1 MWLEVWHILV
11 NRAFGE
17 GIGRLESKWMRAATR
32 ERLEGLTVLHRLTSS
47 EQREAAWRQGIA
59 TLARAVVDERRP
71 VPLEGLD
78 PDALLRSLEVAV
90 ESGLV
95 EKLDW
100 LSGPA
105 AAAALYEVA
114 AALPSSPVKR
124 QLGRM
129 VLQRLRKGDA
139 ATFVSVATQ
148 LALGSQ
154 RALSGR
160 SIRAR
165 VALALSLPIGT
176 VNNVDALALAL
187 ISRQDTSRDWLRT
200 PATGSLP
207 SRRLAARLLER
218 AAREAA
224 RRAAE
229 GDDTG
234 VRVFC
239 TDAVREAWDRL
250 LTDRETLVWR
260 HVASAR
266 GLLASSMPVFRE
278 EMQRHLDP
286 EFTITEWRR
295 AAASLAASIAV
306 EPEEG
311 LRACREL
318 LDSVVFQQDHGIA
331 AAMIAGLPRAAE
343 SHPVAVESLLEQL
356 MRVGGLDTAEALVE
370 LRRERIRPGFA
381 EEAAE
386 KAEAHLRKA
395 IAQGGDEDV
404 GRGALMKAL
413 AEELNGA
420 KARREPALRDMISD
434 ALETFANEGAYEA
447 AREAL
452 PILEAA
458 ARKAELLERPVH
470 GEPDT
475 NVAAFLALRELD
487 SALFETSSLN
497 DLLLVGEDDD
507 AHGVHGAHD
516 ERLGDLFQRV
526 TNWLVIREGDP
537 LPEGSQVPQFT
548 TRLRQLRTML
558 HLVDADGPH
567 VDPRKDLV
575 RQRRLLTQR
584 VLLNRVQHDP
594 KSSLRRTLCAA
605 TARTCDALVRE
616 EIADVSDVVIAAA
629 GHVPHLDDLKTMAEA
644 SMVPEIECAL
654 RAYAKL
660 QQATRTAQR
669 DGHGLVAASDAL
681 KAIGNELPVAW
692 SARIEAFRQALSL
705 LARGLRS
712 AGASNSLSEIAERSS
727 GTPLATLERGVAT
740 MAQLVSGSRR
750 RLGDP
755 IDDGSPVSADAIWAM
770 GLEVERALRASVSEI
785 DQAFSAAA
793 IAVARELP
801 GAFGDLTQALLKHLS
816 SLPLDGPRRAPSIAP
831 LELDADAP
839 LPAWAPPSRIVGGF
853 CLVRTVGTGAVG
865 SVFVARR
872 VEERQD
878 DSAPLFALKV
888 PDYSAAAARTL
899 SEDEFL
905 RLFREEAGAL
915 LALPEHPNIARFV
928 TFDAG
933 AQPKPILVMELVEG
947 PSLERMLE
955 MGDLSLGRA
964 RDLLLGVGAGI
975 DAMHQVGVAHL
986 DVKPSNIIVC
996 HADSITGVGQPP
1008 KPVLVDF
1015 GLAGRH
1021 LRPGCGTANY
1031 GAPEIWGA
1039 GDASRAMP
1047 ADVYAFGCLIFE
1059 AYTGKTLF
1067 DGNGEAAMITQHITH
1082 DGDPEPVR
1090 TLLDRPETQE
1100 LGALIAHCLRRDPN
1114 ERITIRQAR
1123 QFLANLSLGV
1133 EDQHWP
1139 VRIAS

>member
-1 MWLEVWHILV
+1 
-11 NRAFGE
+11 
-17 GIGRLESKWMRAATR
+17 MRAATR
-32 ERLEGLTVLHRLTSS
+32 DRLEGLTVLHRLATS
-47 EQREAAWRQGIA
+47 EQREAAWRQGMA

-78 PDALLRSLEVAV
+78 PEALLQSLEVAAEV
-90 ESGLV
+90 GLV
-95 EKLDW
+95 DALDW

-114 AALPSSPVKR
+114 AALPTSPIKR

-187 ISRQDTSRDWLRT
+187 ISRQDSSRDWLRA

-239 TDAVREAWDRL
+239 TEGVREAWDRL
-250 LTDRETLVWR
+250 LADRETLVWR

-266 GLLASSMPVFRE
+266 GLLASSMPIFKQ
-278 EMQRHLDP
+278 EMHRHLDP

-381 EEAAE
+381 EEAAK

-395 IAQGGDEDV
+395 IAQGGSEDV
-404 GRGALMKAL
+404 GRAALMKAL
-413 AEELNGA
+413 AAELSGA
-420 KARREPALRDMISD
+420 QTRGEPALRDMLSD
-434 ALETFANEGAYEA
+434 ALETFASEGAYEA
-447 AREAL
+447 AREAQ

-458 ARKAELLERPVH
+458 AHKARLLQRPLQDDP
-470 GEPDT
+470 ET
-475 NVAAFLALRELD
+475 NVPAFLALRELD
-487 SALFETSSLN
+487 SALFETSTLN

-507 AHGVHGAHD
+507 THGAHD
-516 ERLGDLFQRV
+516 ERLGDLFQQV

-537 LPEGSQVPQFT
+537 LQEGSHVPQFT

-575 RQRRLLTQR
+575 RRRRLLTQR
-584 VLLNRVQHDP
+584 VLLHRVHHDP

-616 EIADVSDVVIAAA
+616 DIADVSDVVIAAA
-629 GHVPHLDDLKTMAEA
+629 GQVPHLDDLKTMAEA
-644 SMVPEIECAL
+644 SMVPEIESAL

-669 DGHGLVAASDAL
+669 DGHGLVAAADAL
-681 KAIGNELPVAW
+681 KAIGNELPVAR

-705 LARGLRS
+705 LGRGLRS
-712 AGASNSLSEIAERSS
+712 VGASSSLTEVSERSS
-727 GTPLATLERGVAT
+727 GTPLAALERGVAS
-740 MAQLVSGSRR
+740 MAQLTNGARR
-750 RLGDP
+750 RLGSSM
-755 IDDGSPVSADAIWAM
+755 GEESPTSAAAIWSM
-770 GLEVERALRASVSEI
+770 GLEVERALRTSVSEI
-785 DQAFSAAA
+785 DRAFASAVSA
-793 IAVARELP
+793 IDRDLA
-801 GAFGDLTQALLKHLS
+801 GAFADLTRVVLKHLCTI
-816 SLPLDGPRRAPSIAP
+816 PLDGPRRAPSIAP

-853 CLVRTVGTGAVG
+853 YLVRTVGTGAVG
-865 SVFVARR
+865 SVFIARR
-872 VEERQD
+872 AEERQD
-878 DSAPLFALKV
+878 ETAPLFALKV

-933 AQPKPILVMELVEG
+933 ARPKPILVMELVEG

-955 MGDLSLGRA
+955 MGDLSLARA
-964 RDLLLGVGAGI
+964 RDLLLGVGAGL
-975 DAMHQVGVAHL
+975 DAMHRVGVGHL

-996 HADSITGVGQPP
+996 NADAITGVGQPP
-1008 KPVLVDF
+1008 QPVLVDF

-1039 GDASRAMP
+1039 GDTSQAIP

-1059 AYTGKTLF
+1059 AHTGETLF
-1067 DGNGEAAMITQHITH
+1067 DGDGEADMITQHVTH
-1082 DGDPEPVR
+1082 DGEPEAVR
-1090 TLLDRPETQE
+1090 ALLDRPETRE
-1100 LGALIAHCLRRDPN
+1100 LGVLIARCLRRDPN
-1114 ERITIRQAR
+1114 DRITIHQAR
-1123 QFLANLSLGV
+1123 QLLASLNLGKR
-1133 EDQHWP
+1133 WP

>member
-1 MWLEVWHILV
+1 
-11 NRAFGE
+11 
-17 GIGRLESKWMRAATR
+17 MRAATR
-32 ERLEGLTVLHRLTSS
+32 DRLKGLTVLHRLSAP
-47 EQREAAWRQGIA
+47 EQREAAWRQGMA

-71 VPLEGLD
+71 VPLEGHD
-78 PDALLRSLEVAV
+78 PTALLRSMEVAV
-90 ESGLV
+90 QGGYV
-95 EKLDW
+95 EQLDW
-100 LSGPA
+100 LSAPA
-105 AAAALYEVA
+105 AAAALYEIA
-114 AALPSSPVKR
+114 AALPASAIKR
-124 QLGRM
+124 KLGRL
-129 VLQRLRKGDA
+129 VLQRLRRGDA
-139 ATFVSVATQ
+139 ATFVAVATQ

-160 SIRAR
+160 SMRAR

-176 VNNVDALALAL
+176 VASADALALAL
-187 ISRQDTSRDWLRT
+187 ISRRDLSRDWLRT

-224 RRAAE
+224 RRATE
-229 GDDTG
+229 GDDSG
-234 VRVFC
+234 IRVFC
-239 TDAVREAWDRL
+239 TRPVREAWDRL

-278 EMQRHLDP
+278 EMHRHLDP

-306 EPEEG
+306 DPDEG
-311 LRACREL
+311 LRACRDL
-318 LDSVVFQQDHGIA
+318 LESVVFQQDHGIA
-331 AAMIAGLPRAAE
+331 AAMITGLPRAAE
-343 SHPVAVESLLEQL
+343 SHPEAVEALLDQL

-370 LRRERIRPGFA
+370 LRRERLGQGFA
-381 EEAAE
+381 DAAAE
-386 KAEAHLRKA
+386 KAEAHLRKSV
-395 IAQGGDEDV
+395 AQGGSEDL
-404 GRGALMKAL
+404 GRAALLRAL
-413 AEELNGA
+413 ADELSGA
-420 KARREPALRDMISD
+420 RAKREPTLRDMISD
-434 ALETFANEGAYEA
+434 ALETFAREGAYEA
-447 AREAL
+447 AREAES
-452 PILEAA
+452 ILEAA
-458 ARKAELLERPVH
+458 ASKAALLERLVP
-470 GEPDT
+470 GNSET

-487 SALFETSSLN
+487 SALFETSALN
-497 DLLLVGEDDD
+497 DLLLLGEDDD
-507 AHGVHGAHD
+507 QGMEHD
-516 ERLGDLFQRV
+516 HRLGDLFQRV

-537 LPEGSQVPQFT
+537 LEEGNHVPQFT

-558 HLVDADGPH
+558 HLIDADGLH
-567 VDPRKDLV
+567 VDPRRDLV
-575 RQRRLLTQR
+575 RQRRLLTQQ
-584 VLLNRVQHDP
+584 VLLHRVQHDP

-616 EIADVSDVVIAAA
+616 DIADVSDVVIATAW
-629 GHVPHLDDLKTMAEA
+629 HVPHLDDLKTMAEA
-644 SMVPEIECAL
+644 SMVPEIKTAL
-654 RAYAKL
+654 RAYTKL
-660 QQATRTAQR
+660 KQATQTAQR
-669 DGHGLVAASDAL
+669 DGYGLVAAADAL
-681 KAIGNELPVAW
+681 RTIGNELPVAS
-692 SARIEAFRQALSL
+692 SARVEALRQSLSL

-712 AGASNSLSEIAERSS
+712 VAASSSLTEVADRSA
-727 GTPLATLERGVAT
+727 GTPLAPLERGVAT
-740 MAQLVSGSRR
+740 FAQLVNGSRR
-750 RLGDP
+750 RLGDSV
-755 IDDGSPVSADAIWAM
+755 GQSPTSGEAIWAM

-785 DQAFSAAA
+785 DQAYAN
-793 IAVARELP
+793 AVAAVDADLP
-801 GAFGDLTQALLKHLS
+801 GAFALLTKAVLKHLRR
-816 SLPLDGPRRAPSIAP
+816 LPLDAPRRAPSIAP
-831 LELDADAP
+831 PELDADAP
-839 LPAWAPPSRIVGGF
+839 LPAWAPLSRVLGGF
-853 CLVRTVGTGAVG
+853 YLIRAVGIGAVG

-878 DSAPLFALKV
+878 ASAPLFALKV

-899 SEDEFL
+899 SEEEFL

-933 AQPKPILVMELVEG
+933 AGAKPILVMELVEG

-955 MGDLSLGRA
+955 MGDLSIRRA
-964 RDLLLGVGAGI
+964 RDLLLGVGAGL

-996 HADSITGVGQPP
+996 NADAITGVGSPP

-1031 GAPEIWGA
+1031 GSPEIWGA
-1039 GDASRAMP
+1039 GDTSQAIP

-1067 DGNGEAAMITQHITH
+1067 DGDAEAAMITQHVTH

-1090 TLLDRPETQE
+1090 ALLARPETEE
-1100 LGALIAHCLRRDPN
+1100 LGALVARCLRREPN
-1114 ERITIRQAR
+1114 DRITIRQAR
-1123 QFLANLSLGV
+1123 QFLANFKLGI
-1133 EDQHWP
+1133 ENKHWP

>member
-1 MWLEVWHILV
+1 
-11 NRAFGE
+11 
-17 GIGRLESKWMRAATR
+17 MRAATR
-32 ERLEGLTVLHRLTSS
+32 DRLEGLTVLHRLATS
-47 EQREAAWRQGIA
+47 EQREAAWRQGMA

-78 PDALLRSLEVAV
+78 PDALLQSMEFAI
-90 ESGLV
+90 EGGLV
-95 EKLDW
+95 GRLDW
-100 LSGPA
+100 LSRPA

-114 AALPSSPVKR
+114 AALPASPIKR

-129 VLQRLRKGDA
+129 VLQRLREGDA
-139 ATFVSVATQ
+139 ATFVAVATQ

-239 TDAVREAWDRL
+239 TEAVREAWNRL
-250 LTDRETLVWR
+250 LADRETLVWR

-266 GLLASSMPVFRE
+266 GLLASSMPIFRE
-278 EMQRHLDP
+278 EMRRHLDP
-286 EFTITEWRR
+286 EFTVTEWRR

-311 LRACREL
+311 LQACREL
-318 LDSVVFQQDHGIA
+318 LESVVFQQDHGIA

-381 EEAAE
+381 EKAAQ

-395 IAQGGDEDV
+395 IAQGSSEDV
-404 GRGALMKAL
+404 GRAALMRAL
-413 AEELNGA
+413 AEELNGT
-420 KARREPALRDMISD
+420 RTGGEPALRDMLSD
-434 ALETFANEGAYEA
+434 ALETFASEGAYEA
-447 AREAL
+447 AREAQ

-458 ARKAELLERPVH
+458 ARKAKLLERPLQ
-470 GEPDT
+470 GDPET
-475 NVAAFLALRELD
+475 NVPAFLGLRELD
-487 SALFETSSLN
+487 SALFETSTLN

-507 AHGVHGAHD
+507 AQSAHQ
-516 ERLGDLFQRV
+516 ERLGDLFQQV

-537 LPEGSQVPQFT
+537 LQEGSHVPQFT

-558 HLVDADGPH
+558 HLVDADGPY

-584 VLLNRVQHDP
+584 VLLHRVQHDP

-616 EIADVSDVVIAAA
+616 DMADVSDVVIAAA
-629 GHVPHLDDLKTMAEA
+629 GQVPHLDDLK
-644 SMVPEIECAL
+644 
-654 RAYAKL
+654 
-660 QQATRTAQR
+660 
-669 DGHGLVAASDAL
+669 HGLVAAADAL
-681 KAIGNELPVAW
+681 KAIGNELPVAR

-705 LARGLRS
+705 LARGLR
-712 AGASNSLSEIAERSS
+712 AVGASNSLAEVSERSS
-727 GTPLATLERGVAT
+727 GTPLSSLERGVAI

-750 RLGDP
+750 RFGAAAADEP
-755 IDDGSPVSADAIWAM
+755 PASAVAIWAM
-770 GLEVERALRASVSEI
+770 GLEVERALRTSVSEI
-785 DQAFSAAA
+785 DHAFATAVGA
-793 IAVARELP
+793 IERDLP
-801 GAFGDLTQALLKHLS
+801 GAFASLTRAVLKHLCS
-816 SLPLDGPRRAPSIAP
+816 IPLEAPRRAPSIAP
-831 LELDADAP
+831 LEPDADAP

-853 CLVRTVGTGAVG
+853 YLLRTVGTGAVG
-865 SVFVARR
+865 SVFIARR

-878 DSAPLFALKV
+878 ETAPLFALKV

-899 SEDEFL
+899 SEEEFL

-933 AQPKPILVMELVEG
+933 ARPKPILVMELIEG

-955 MGDLSLGRA
+955 MGDISLERA
-964 RDLLLGVGAGI
+964 RDLLLGVGAGL
-975 DAMHQVGVAHL
+975 DAMHQVGVGHL

-996 HADSITGVGQPP
+996 NADAITGVGRPP
-1008 KPVLVDF
+1008 KPVIVDF

-1039 GDASRAMP
+1039 GDTSRAIP

-1059 AYTGKTLF
+1059 AYTGETLF
-1067 DGNGEAAMITQHITH
+1067 DGAGEAAMITQHVSH
-1082 DGDPEPVR
+1082 DGNPEAVK
-1090 TLLDRPETQE
+1090 TLLERPETRE
-1100 LGALIAHCLRRDPN
+1100 LGALITRCLRRDPKD
-1114 ERITIRQAR
+1114 RITIRQAR
-1123 QFLANLSLGV
+1123 QFLMNLSLSV
-1133 EDQHWP
+1133 DNQRWP

>member
-1 MWLEVWHILV
+1 
-11 NRAFGE
+11 
-17 GIGRLESKWMRAATR
+17 MRAATR

-78 PDALLRSLEVAV
+78 PDQLLRSLEVAV
-90 ESGLV
+90 EGHLV
-95 EKLDW
+95 EQLDW

-105 AAAALYEVA
+105 AAAALYELA

-187 ISRQDTSRDWLRT
+187 ISRQDSSRDWLRT

-239 TDAVREAWDRL
+239 TEAVREAWNRL
-250 LTDRETLVWR
+250 LADRETLVWR

-266 GLLASSMPVFRE
+266 GLLASSMPIFRE
-278 EMQRHLDP
+278 ETQRHLDP

-343 SHPVAVESLLEQL
+343 SHPAAVESLLEQL

-381 EEAAE
+381 EEAAK

-395 IAQGGDEDV
+395 IAQGGSEDV
-404 GRGALMKAL
+404 GRAALMKAL
-413 AEELNGA
+413 AEELNGD
-420 KARREPALRDMISD
+420 RTRGEPALRDMISG
-434 ALETFANEGAYEA
+434 ALETFANKGAYEA
-447 AREAL
+447 AHEAE

-458 ARKAELLERPVH
+458 ARKVELLERPAH
-470 GEPDT
+470 GDPDT
-475 NVAAFLALRELD
+475 NVPAFLALRELD

-497 DLLLVGEDDD
+497 DLLLVGEDDE
-507 AHGVHGAHD
+507 GQGAHD
-516 ERLGDLFQRV
+516 GRLGDLFQRI

-537 LPEGSQVPQFT
+537 LEEGSQVPQFT

-567 VDPRKDLV
+567 VDPRKDIV

-584 VLLNRVQHDP
+584 VLLNRVRLDP

-629 GHVPHLDDLKTMAEA
+629 GHVSHLDDLKTMAEA

-654 RAYAKL
+654 RAYGKL

-669 DGHGLVAASDAL
+669 DGHGLVTAADAL
-681 KAIGNELPVAW
+681 KAIGNELPVAR
-692 SARIEAFRQALSL
+692 SARIEALRQALSL

-712 AGASNSLSEIAERSS
+712 VGASHSLGEVAERSS
-727 GTPLATLERGVAT
+727 GTPLATLERGVASL
-740 MAQLVSGSRR
+740 AQLVSGSRR
-750 RLGDP
+750 RLG
-755 IDDGSPVSADAIWAM
+755 SPVGDESPTSAAAIWAV
-770 GLEVERALRASVSEI
+770 GLEVERALRTSVSEI
-785 DQAFSAAA
+785 DQAFASAVH
-793 IAVARELP
+793 AVDRDLP
-801 GAFGDLTQALLKHLS
+801 GAFGELTGALLEHLC

-831 LELDADAP
+831 MEIDADAP

-853 CLVRTVGTGAVG
+853 YLVRTVGTGAVG

-878 DSAPLFALKV
+878 ESAPLFALKV

-933 AQPKPILVMELVEG
+933 AGPKPILVMELVEG

-964 RDLLLGVGAGI
+964 RDLLLGVGAGL

-996 HADSITGVGQPP
+996 NANAITGVGEPP

-1031 GAPEIWGA
+1031 GSPEIWGA
-1039 GDASRAMP
+1039 GETAHPIP

-1082 DGDPEPVR
+1082 DGEPEAVR
-1090 TLLDRPETQE
+1090 VLLDRPETQD
-1100 LGALIAHCLRRDPN
+1100 LGALIAHCLRRNPRD
-1114 ERITIRQAR
+1114 RITIRQAR
-1123 QFLANLSLGV
+1123 ELLAKLSLGI
-1133 EDQHWP
+1133 ENQHWP

>member
-1 MWLEVWHILV
+1 
-11 NRAFGE
+11 
-17 GIGRLESKWMRAATR
+17 MRAATR
-32 ERLEGLTVLHRLTSS
+32 ERLEGLTVLHRLTGS

-78 PDALLRSLEVAV
+78 PDALLKSLEVAV

-176 VNNVDALALAL
+176 INNVDALALAL
-187 ISRQDTSRDWLRT
+187 ISRQDSSRDWLRT

-224 RRAAE
+224 RRASE

-239 TDAVREAWDRL
+239 TEAVREAWDRL
-250 LTDRETLVWR
+250 LADRETLVWR

-266 GLLASSMPVFRE
+266 GLLASSMPIFQQ

-295 AAASLAASIAV
+295 AATSLAASIAV

-343 SHPVAVESLLEQL
+343 SHPTVVESLLEQL

-381 EEAAE
+381 EEAAK

-395 IAQGGDEDV
+395 IAQGGGEDV
-404 GRGALMKAL
+404 GRAALMKAL

-420 KARREPALRDMISD
+420 RTRSGPALRDMISN
-434 ALETFANEGAYEA
+434 ALETFATEGAYEA
-447 AREAL
+447 AREAE

-458 ARKAELLERPVH
+458 ARKAKLLERPVE
-470 GEPDT
+470 GDPDT
-475 NVAAFLALRELD
+475 NVSAFLALRELD
-487 SALFETSSLN
+487 SALFETSSVN

-507 AHGVHGAHD
+507 AQGAHD
-516 ERLGDLFQRV
+516 ERLGDLFQQV

-537 LPEGSQVPQFT
+537 LQKGSQLPQFT

-584 VLLNRVQHDP
+584 VLLNRVRHDP

-616 EIADVSDVVIAAA
+616 EIADVSDIVIAAA

-669 DGHGLVAASDAL
+669 DGHGLVAATDAL
-681 KAIGNELPVAW
+681 KVIGNELPVAR

-712 AGASNSLSEIAERSS
+712 VGASSSLTEIAERSS

-750 RLGDP
+750 RLGASVGDE
-755 IDDGSPVSADAIWAM
+755 SPASAAEIWAM
-770 GLEVERALRASVSEI
+770 GLEVERALRASVSQL
-785 DQAFSAAA
+785 DQRVSDAVSA
-793 IAVARELP
+793 VEHDLP
-801 GAFGDLTQALLKHLS
+801 GAFAELTRALLKHLC

-831 LELDADAP
+831 MELDADAP

-853 CLVRTVGTGAVG
+853 YLVRTVGTGAVG

-878 DSAPLFALKV
+878 ETAPLFALKV

-933 AQPKPILVMELVEG
+933 ARPKPILVMELVEG

-964 RDLLLGVGAGI
+964 RELLLGVGAGL
-975 DAMHQVGVAHL
+975 DAMHQVGVGHL

-996 HADSITGVGQPP
+996 NANAVTGVGQPP

-1039 GDASRAMP
+1039 GDTSQSIP

-1067 DGNGEAAMITQHITH
+1067 DGNGEAAMITQHVTH
-1082 DGDPEPVR
+1082 DGDPEAVR
-1090 TLLDRPETQE
+1090 ALLDRPETQD
-1100 LGALIAHCLRRDPN
+1100 LGALIAQCLRRDPRD
-1114 ERITIRQAR
+1114 RITIRQAR
-1123 QFLANLSLGV
+1123 QILANLSLGV
-1133 EDQHWP
+1133 ENERWP

>member
-1 MWLEVWHILV
+1 
-11 NRAFGE
+11 
-17 GIGRLESKWMRAATR
+17 MRAATR
-32 ERLEGLTVLHRLTSS
+32 ERLEGLTALHRLTSS

-78 PDALLRSLEVAV
+78 PSALLQSLEVAI
-90 ESGLV
+90 EGGLV
-95 EKLDW
+95 ENLDW

-105 AAAALYEVA
+105 SAAALYELA
-114 AALPSSPVKR
+114 AALPSGPVKR

-129 VLQRLRKGDA
+129 VLQRLRSGDA

-187 ISRQDTSRDWLRT
+187 ISRQDSSRDWLRA

-239 TDAVREAWDRL
+239 TEALREAWDRL
-250 LTDRETLVWR
+250 LADRETLVWR
-260 HVASAR
+260 HIASAR
-266 GLLASSMPVFRE
+266 GLLASSMPIFHE

-295 AAASLAASIAV
+295 AAASLAASIAI

-343 SHPVAVESLLEQL
+343 SHPVAVEALLEQL

-381 EEAAE
+381 EEAAK

-395 IAQGGDEDV
+395 IAQGGSEDV
-404 GRGALMKAL
+404 GRAALMKAL
-413 AEELNGA
+413 AGELNGG
-420 KARREPALRDMISD
+420 RTRSEPSLRDMISD
-434 ALETFANEGAYEA
+434 ALETFANEGAYQAAHEA
-447 AREAL
+447 Q

-458 ARKAELLERPVH
+458 ARKVKLLERPVQ
-470 GEPDT
+470 GDPDA
-475 NVAAFLALRELD
+475 NVPAFLALRELD

-497 DLLLVGEDDD
+497 DLLLVGEDDE
-507 AHGVHGAHD
+507 GQGAHD

-537 LPEGSQVPQFT
+537 LQEGSQVPQFT

-567 VDPRKDLV
+567 VDPRKELV
-575 RQRRLLTQR
+575 RQRRLLTQG
-584 VLLNRVQHDP
+584 VLLNRVRHDP

-629 GHVPHLDDLKTMAEA
+629 GHVSHLDDLKTMAEA
-644 SMVPEIECAL
+644 SMVPEIERAL
-654 RAYAKL
+654 RAYGKL

-669 DGHGLVAASDAL
+669 DGHGLVAAADAL
-681 KAIGNELPVAW
+681 KAIGNELPVAR
-692 SARIEAFRQALSL
+692 SARIEAFRQALSF

-712 AGASNSLSEIAERSS
+712 VGASNSLSEISERSS
-727 GTPLATLERGVAT
+727 GTPLATLERGVASL
-740 MAQLVSGSRR
+740 AQLVNGSRR
-750 RLGDP
+750 RLGVSLGDE
-755 IDDGSPVSADAIWAM
+755 SPTSAAAIWAM
-770 GLEVERALRASVSEI
+770 GLEVERALRTSVSEI
-785 DQAFSAAA
+785 DQVFARAVSA
-793 IAVARELP
+793 VDRDLP
-801 GAFGDLTQALLKHLS
+801 GAFAELTGALLKHLC

-831 LELDADAP
+831 MELDADAP

-853 CLVRTVGTGAVG
+853 YLVRTVGTGAVG

-878 DSAPLFALKV
+878 ESAPLFALKV

-899 SEDEFL
+899 SENEFL

-933 AQPKPILVMELVEG
+933 AGPKPILVMELVEG

-964 RDLLLGVGAGI
+964 RDLLLGVGAGL
-975 DAMHQVGVAHL
+975 DAMHEVGVGHL

-996 HADSITGVGQPP
+996 NADAITGVGQPP
-1008 KPVLVDF
+1008 TPVLVDF

-1031 GAPEIWGA
+1031 GSPEIWGA
-1039 GDASRAMP
+1039 GDTSQAIP

-1067 DGNGEAAMITQHITH
+1067 DGNGEAAMITQHLTH
-1082 DGDPEPVR
+1082 DGDPEAVR
-1090 TLLDRPETQE
+1090 ALLDRTETQE
-1100 LGALIAHCLRRDPN
+1100 LGALIAHCLRRDPRD
-1114 ERITIRQAR
+1114 RITIRQAR
-1123 QFLANLSLGV
+1123 QFLANLSLGA
-1133 EDQHWP
+1133 ENQHWP

>member
-1 MWLEVWHILV
+1 
-11 NRAFGE
+11 
-17 GIGRLESKWMRAATR
+17 MRAATR
-32 ERLEGLTVLHRLTSS
+32 ERLEGLTALHRLTSA
-47 EQREAAWRQGIA
+47 EQREAAWRRGMA

-78 PDALLRSLEVAV
+78 PDALLRSLEVAI
-90 ESGLV
+90 EGGLV

-187 ISRQDTSRDWLRT
+187 ISRKDSSRDWLRA

-239 TDAVREAWDRL
+239 TESVREAWDRL
-250 LTDRETLVWR
+250 LADRETLVWR

-266 GLLASSMPVFRE
+266 GLLAASMPIFRE

-295 AAASLAASIAV
+295 AAASLASSIAV

-318 LDSVVFQQDHGIA
+318 LDSVVFQQDHGVA

-343 SHPVAVESLLEQL
+343 SHPIAVESLLEQL

-381 EEAAE
+381 EEAAK

-395 IAQGGDEDV
+395 IAQGGSEDV
-404 GRGALMKAL
+404 GRTALMKAL
-413 AEELNGA
+413 AGELNGA
-420 KARREPALRDMISD
+420 RTRAQPALRDLISD

-447 AREAL
+447 AREAA

-458 ARKAELLERPVH
+458 ARKAKLLERPMQSDP
-470 GEPDT
+470 ET
-475 NVAAFLALRELD
+475 NVPAFLALRELD

-507 AHGVHGAHD
+507 GQSDHD
-516 ERLGDLFQRV
+516 ERLGVLFQQV

-537 LPEGSQVPQFT
+537 LQEGAQVPQFT
-548 TRLRQLRTML
+548 TRLRQLRAML

-567 VDPRKDLV
+567 VDPRKELV
-575 RQRRLLTQR
+575 RQRRLVTQR
-584 VLLNRVQHDP
+584 VLLNRVRHDP
-594 KSSLRRTLCAA
+594 QSSLRRTLCAA

-629 GHVPHLDDLKTMAEA
+629 GHVSHLDDLKTMAEA

-669 DGHGLVAASDAL
+669 DGHGLVAAADSL
-681 KAIGNELPVAW
+681 KAIGNELPVAR
-692 SARIEAFRQALSL
+692 SARIEAFRQALSF

-712 AGASNSLSEIAERSS
+712 VGASGSLTEVAERSS
-727 GTPLATLERGVAT
+727 GTPLATLERGVASL
-740 MAQLVSGSRR
+740 AQLVNGSRR
-750 RLGDP
+750 RLGASVGDE
-755 IDDGSPVSADAIWAM
+755 SPASAAAIWAM
-770 GLEVERALRASVSEI
+770 GLEVERALRTSASEI
-785 DQAFSAAA
+785 DLAYDRAISA
-793 IAVARELP
+793 VDRDLP
-801 GAFGDLTQALLKHLS
+801 GAFAELTRALLEHLC
-816 SLPLDGPRRAPSIAP
+816 SLPLDGPRRLPSLAP

-853 CLVRTVGTGAVG
+853 YLVRTIGTGAVG

-872 VEERQD
+872 AEERQD
-878 DSAPLFALKV
+878 ESAPLFALKV

-933 AQPKPILVMELVEG
+933 ARPKPILVMELVEG

-964 RDLLLGVGAGI
+964 RDLLLGVGAGL
-975 DAMHQVGVAHL
+975 DAMHQVGVGHL

-996 HADSITGVGQPP
+996 NADAITGVGQAPQ
-1008 KPVLVDF
+1008 PVLVDF

-1039 GDASRAMP
+1039 GDASRAIP

-1067 DGNGEAAMITQHITH
+1067 DGNGEAEMITQHITH
-1082 DGDPEPVR
+1082 DGGPEAVQA
-1090 TLLDRPETQE
+1090 LLDRPETQD
-1100 LGALIAHCLRRDPN
+1100 LGALIAHCLRRDPRD
-1114 ERITIRQAR
+1114 RITMRQAR
-1123 QFLANLSLGV
+1123 QFVADLSLGA
-1133 EDQHWP
+1133 ENQNWP

>member
-1 MWLEVWHILV
+1 
-11 NRAFGE
+11 
-17 GIGRLESKWMRAATR
+17 MRAATR
-32 ERLEGLTVLHRLTSS
+32 DRLEGLTVLHRLKTS
-47 EQREAAWRQGIA
+47 EQREAAWRQAMA

-78 PDALLRSLEVAV
+78 PDALRQSMETAAANGFV
-90 ESGLV
+90 ER
-95 EKLDW
+95 LDW
-100 LSGPA
+100 LSPAA

-114 AALPSSPVKR
+114 SALPTSPIKR

-129 VLQRLRKGDA
+129 VLERLRKGDA
-139 ATFVSVATQ
+139 ETFVAVATQ

-154 RALSGR
+154 RALSAR
-160 SIRAR
+160 SMRSR
-165 VALALSLPIGT
+165 VALALMLPIGT
-176 VNNVDALALAL
+176 VNNVDPLALAL
-187 ISRQDTSRDWLRT
+187 ISRQDLSREWLRE

-239 TDAVREAWDRL
+239 TPGVREAWDRL
-250 LTDRETLVWR
+250 LHDRETLVWR

-266 GLLASSMPVFRE
+266 GLLAASMPAFRE
-278 EMQRHLDP
+278 EMNRHLDP
-286 EFTITEWRR
+286 DFTVTEWRR

-306 EPEEG
+306 EPDEG
-311 LRACREL
+311 LRACRDL
-318 LDSVVFQQDHGIA
+318 LESLVFQQDHGIA
-331 AAMIAGLPRAAE
+331 GAMIAGLPRAAE
-343 SHPVAVESLLEQL
+343 SHPAAVESLLDQL

-370 LRRERIRPGFA
+370 LRRERIHPGFA
-381 EEAAE
+381 EEAAK

-395 IAQGGDEDV
+395 VAQGSHEDV
-404 GRGALMKAL
+404 GRTALMNAL
-413 AEELNGA
+413 AEELGGP
-420 KARREPALRDMISD
+420 RPHVEPTLRDMLSD

-447 AREAL
+447 ASEARA
-452 PILEAA
+452 ILDAA
-458 ARKAELLERPVH
+458 AAKAVLLERPVF
-470 GEPDT
+470 GNPET
-475 NVAAFLALRELD
+475 NLPAFLALRELD
-487 SALFETSSLN
+487 AALLETSALN
-497 DLLLVGEDDD
+497 DLLLVGSDDEEHQHD
-507 AHGVHGAHD
+507 D
-516 ERLGDLFQRV
+516 ERLGDLFQKM

-537 LPEGSQVPQFT
+537 LEEGTHVPQFT

-605 TARTCDALVRE
+605 TARTFDALVRE
-616 EIADVSDVVIAAA
+616 EITDVSDVVIAAA
-629 GHVPHLDDLKTMAEA
+629 SQVPHPDDLKMMAEA
-644 SMVPEIECAL
+644 SMVPEIEDSL

-660 QQATRTAQR
+660 QQVTRTAER
-669 DGHGLVAASDAL
+669 DGHGLVAAADSM
-681 KAIGNELPVAW
+681 KAIANSLPAAH
-692 SARIEAFRQALSL
+692 SARIEAFRHALAL
-705 LARGLRS
+705 LSRGLRS
-712 AGASNSLSEIAERSS
+712 VGASSSLSEVAERSP
-727 GTPLATLERGVAT
+727 GTPLATLERGVRT
-740 MAQLVSGSRR
+740 MTKLVRGSRR
-750 RLGDP
+750 RLGIP
-755 IDDGSPVSADAIWAM
+755 IHEDSTNSGDAIWSM
-770 GLEVERALRASVSEI
+770 GLELERALRASVSEI
-785 DQAFSAAA
+785 DDAFER
-793 IAVARELP
+793 AVTMVERDLP
-801 GAFGDLTQALLKHLS
+801 GAFAGLTTANLKHLRTI
-816 SLPLDGPRRAPSIAP
+816 PLDAPRRAPSLMP

-839 LPAWAPPSRIVGGF
+839 LPAWVPPSRIVGGF
-853 CLVRTVGTGAVG
+853 HLVRAVGTGAVG

-872 VEERQD
+872 AEDRQD

-899 SEDEFL
+899 SEEEFL

-915 LALPEHPNIARFV
+915 LALPEHQNIARFV

-933 AQPKPILVMELVEG
+933 ASPKPILVMELVEG

-955 MGDLSLGRA
+955 MGDLSFNRA
-964 RDLLLGVGAGI
+964 RELLLGVGGGL
-975 DAMHQVGVAHL
+975 DAMHQVGVGHL

-996 HADSITGVGQPP
+996 NANAITGVGQPP

-1039 GDASRAMP
+1039 GDASQAIP

-1067 DGNGEAAMITQHITH
+1067 DALGEGSMIAQHLAH
-1082 DGDPEPVR
+1082 DGEPESVR
-1090 TLLDRPETQE
+1090 ALLERPETQQ
-1100 LGALIAHCLRRDPN
+1100 LGMLIARCIRREPQN
-1114 ERITIRQAR
+1114 RITVRQAR
-1123 QFLANLSLGV
+1123 QFLASLSIGDV
-1133 EDQHWP
+1133 GNPHWP

>member
-1 MWLEVWHILV
+1 M
-11 NRAFGE
+11 
-17 GIGRLESKWMRAATR
+17 
-32 ERLEGLTVLHRLTSS
+32 
-47 EQREAAWRQGIA
+47 A

-78 PDALLRSLEVAV
+78 PDALLRSMETATSNGFVDR
-90 ESGLV
+90 
-95 EKLDW
+95 LDW
-100 LSGPA
+100 LSPAA

-114 AALPSSPVKR
+114 SALPGGPIRR

-129 VLQRLRKGDA
+129 VLERLRRGDA
-139 ATFVSVATQ
+139 ETFTAVATQ

-154 RALSGR
+154 RALSAR
-160 SIRAR
+160 SMRSR
-165 VALALSLPIGT
+165 VALALMLPIGT
-176 VNNVDALALAL
+176 VRNVDPLALAL
-187 ISRQDTSRDWLRT
+187 ISRQDLSREWLRE

-239 TDAVREAWDRL
+239 TPAVREAWDRL
-250 LTDRETLVWR
+250 VSDRETLVWR

-266 GLLASSMPVFRE
+266 GLLASSMPQFRE
-278 EMQRHLDP
+278 EMTRHLDP
-286 EFTITEWRR
+286 GYTVTEWRR
-295 AAASLAASIAV
+295 AAASLASSIAV

-311 LRACREL
+311 LRACRAL
-318 LDSVVFQQDHGIA
+318 LDSLVFQQDHGIA
-331 AAMIAGLPRAAE
+331 GAMIAGLPRAAE
-343 SHPVAVESLLEQL
+343 SHPAAVEALLDQL

-381 EEAAE
+381 DDAART
-386 KAEAHLRKA
+386 AEAHLRKA
-395 IAQGGDEDV
+395 VAQGSQEDV
-404 GRGALMKAL
+404 GRTALMNAL
-413 AEELNGA
+413 ADELGA
-420 KARREPALRDMISD
+420 HRRAEPTLRDMLSD
-434 ALETFANEGAYEA
+434 ALGTFATEGAYEA
-447 AREAL
+447 ATEACA
-452 PILEAA
+452 ILEAA
-458 ARKAELLERPVH
+458 ADKAALLERPAN
-470 GEPDT
+470 GDPERNIP
-475 NVAAFLALRELD
+475 AFLALRELD
-487 SALFETSSLN
+487 AALLETSALN
-497 DLLLVGEDDD
+497 DLLLLRAEDD
-507 AHGVHGAHD
+507 GPSQHD
-516 ERLGDLFQRV
+516 GRLGDIFQRM

-537 LPEGSQVPQFT
+537 LDEGTHVPQFT

-567 VDPRKDLV
+567 VDPRTDLV

-584 VLLNRVQHDP
+584 VLLHRVERDP

-616 EIADVSDVVIAAA
+616 EITDISDVLMAAA
-629 GHVPHLDDLKTMAEA
+629 AQVPHLDDLKTMAEA
-644 SMVPEIECAL
+644 SMVPEIEDAL

-660 QQATRTAQR
+660 QQATRTAER
-669 DGHGLVAASDAL
+669 DGHGRVAAADAM
-681 KAIGNELPVAW
+681 KAIGDSLPVAH
-692 SARIEAFRQALSL
+692 SARIEAFRDALAVLS
-705 LARGLRS
+705 RGLRS
-712 AGASNSLSEIAERSS
+712 VAASSSLSEVAERSP
-727 GTPLATLERGVAT
+727 GPPLATLERGVRA
-740 MAQLVSGSRR
+740 MSKLVRGSRR
-750 RLGDP
+750 RLG
-755 IDDGSPVSADAIWAM
+755 IAVSQSPPSSGDAIWAV

-785 DQAFSAAA
+785 DDAFEVAVQA
-793 IAVARELP
+793 IGHDLP
-801 GAFGDLTQALLKHLS
+801 GAFAGLTISVLSHLRMI
-816 SLPLDGPRRAPSIAP
+816 PLDAPRRAATMMPV
-831 LELDADAP
+831 ELAADGA
-839 LPAWAPPSRIVGGF
+839 LPAWVPPSRIVGGF
-853 CLVRTVGTGAVG
+853 HLVRTVGTGAVG

-872 VEERQD
+872 IEDRHDE
-878 DSAPLFALKV
+878 SAPSFALKV

-899 SEDEFL
+899 SEEEFL

-933 AQPKPILVMELVEG
+933 ANPKPILVMELVEG

-955 MGDLSLGRA
+955 MGDLSFNRT
-964 RDLLLGVGAGI
+964 RELLLGVGAGL

-996 HADSITGVGQPP
+996 NANATTGVGQPP

-1031 GAPEIWGA
+1031 GAPEIWGP
-1039 GDASRAMP
+1039 GKASQAIA

-1067 DGNGEAAMITQHITH
+1067 DEAAEDSLIMQHMTH
-1082 DGDPEPVR
+1082 DGDPELVR
-1090 TLLDRPETQE
+1090 SLIQHTATQE
-1100 LGALIAHCLRRDPN
+1100 LGALVARCIRQDPAS
-1114 ERITIRQAR
+1114 RITMRQAR
-1123 QFLANLSLGV
+1123 QLLANLNLGSGN
-1133 EDQHWP
+1133 QRWP
-1139 VRIAS
+1139 LRTAS

>member
-1 MWLEVWHILV
+1 
-11 NRAFGE
+11 
-17 GIGRLESKWMRAATR
+17 MRAATR
-32 ERLEGLTVLHRLTSS
+32 DRLEGLTVLHRLSTS
-47 EQREAAWRQGIA
+47 EQCEAAWRQGMA

-71 VPLEGLD
+71 IPLEGLD
-78 PDALLRSLEVAV
+78 SDALLKSMEVAV
-90 ESGLV
+90 ESGFV
-95 EKLDW
+95 EQLDW

-114 AALPSSPVKR
+114 AALPTSPIKR

-139 ATFVSVATQ
+139 ETFVAVATQ

-160 SIRAR
+160 SMRAR
-165 VALALSLPIGT
+165 VALALMLPIGT
-176 VNNVDALALAL
+176 VGNVDALALAL
-187 ISRQDTSRDWLRT
+187 ISRQELSRDWLRT

-234 VRVFC
+234 IRVFC
-239 TDAVREAWDRL
+239 TQPVREAWDRL

-266 GLLASSMPVFRE
+266 GLLASSMPAFRE

-286 EFTITEWRR
+286 EFTVTEWRR

-306 EPEEG
+306 EPDEG

-318 LDSVVFQQDHGIA
+318 LESVIFQQDHGIA

-343 SHPVAVESLLEQL
+343 SHPAAVESLLDRL
-356 MRVGGLDTAEALVE
+356 TRVGGLDTAEALVE
-370 LRRERIRPGFA
+370 LRRERVRPGFA
-381 EEAAE
+381 EEAAK
-386 KAEAHLRKA
+386 KAESHLRRA
-395 IAQGGDEDV
+395 VAQSSSEDL
-404 GRGALMKAL
+404 GRTALMETL
-413 AEELNGA
+413 AEELNG
-420 KARREPALRDMISD
+420 KAGRREPTLRDMLSD
-434 ALETFANEGAYEA
+434 ALETFATKGAYEA
-447 AREAL
+447 SGEAQA
-452 PILEAA
+452 ILDAA
-458 ARKAELLERPVH
+458 VAKAKLLERPVQANP
-470 GEPDT
+470 ET

-487 SALFETSSLN
+487 AALFETSALN
-497 DLLLVGEDDD
+497 DLLLVGEDDE
-507 AHGVHGAHD
+507 GPRNHD
-516 ERLGDLFQRV
+516 ERLGDLFQQV

-537 LPEGSQVPQFT
+537 LQEGSHVPQFT

-584 VLLNRVQHDP
+584 VLLNRVQEDP

-616 EIADVSDVVIAAA
+616 EIADVSDIIIAAA

-644 SMVPEIECAL
+644 SMVPEIEGAL

-660 QQATRTAQR
+660 WQTTRTARR
-669 DGHGLVAASDAL
+669 DGHGLVAAAEAM
-681 KAIGNELPVAW
+681 KAIGNELPAAH
-692 SARIEAFRQALSL
+692 SARIEAFRQSLALLS
-705 LARGLRS
+705 RGLRS
-712 AGASNSLSEIAERSS
+712 VGASSCLAEVAERSS

-740 MAQLVSGSRR
+740 MAQLVRGSRR
-750 RLGDP
+750 RLS
-755 IDDGSPVSADAIWAM
+755 IAVDDNSPAAAAAVWTM

-785 DQAFSAAA
+785 DQAFEAAVH
-793 IAVARELP
+793 AVAHDLP
-801 GAFGDLTQALLKHLS
+801 GAFAALTIAVLKHLRS
-816 SLPLDGPRRAPSIAP
+816 IPLDGPRRTPSIVP

-839 LPAWAPPSRIVGGF
+839 LPAWVPPSRIVGGF
-853 CLVRTVGTGAVG
+853 YLVRAVGTGAVG

-878 DSAPLFALKV
+878 DTAPLFALKV

-899 SEDEFL
+899 SEEEFL

-933 AQPKPILVMELVEG
+933 ANPKPILVMELVEG

-955 MGDLSLGRA
+955 MGNLSLSRA
-964 RDLLLGVGAGI
+964 RELLLGVGAGL
-975 DAMHQVGVAHL
+975 DAMHEVGVGHL
-986 DVKPSNIIVC
+986 DLKPSNIIVC
-996 HADSITGVGQPP
+996 NADATTGVGQPP

-1015 GLAGRH
+1015 GLAGKH

-1039 GDASRAMP
+1039 GDTSQAIP

-1067 DGNGEAAMITQHITH
+1067 DDDAEDAMIRQHVTH
-1082 DGDPEPVR
+1082 DGDPEAVKA
-1090 TLLDRPETQE
+1090 LLDRAETRE
-1100 LGALIAHCLRRDPN
+1100 LGTLIGRCIRRDPVS
-1114 ERITIRQAR
+1114 RITMRQAR
-1123 QFLANLSLGV
+1123 QFLANLAVGL
-1133 EDQHWP
+1133 ENQHWP

>member
-1 MWLEVWHILV
+1 MGLEVQRILV

-17 GIGRLESKWMRAATR
+17 AIGRLESKRMRAATR

-78 PDALLRSLEVAV
+78 PDALLRSLEVAI
-90 ESGLV
+90 EGRLV

-105 AAAALYEVA
+105 AAAALYELA

-129 VLQRLRKGDA
+129 VLERLRKGDA

-160 SIRAR
+160 SMRAR

-187 ISRQDTSRDWLRT
+187 ISRQDSSRDWLQA

-239 TDAVREAWDRL
+239 TEAVREAWDRL
-250 LTDRETLVWR
+250 LADRETLVWR

-266 GLLASSMPVFRE
+266 GLLASSMPIFHE

-286 EFTITEWRR
+286 EFTVTEWRR

-306 EPEEG
+306 DPEEG

-343 SHPVAVESLLEQL
+343 SHPAAVESLLEQL

-381 EEAAE
+381 EEAAK
-386 KAEAHLRKA
+386 KAESHLRKA
-395 IAQGGDEDV
+395 IAQGGNEDV
-404 GRGALMKAL
+404 GRAALMKAL
-413 AEELNGA
+413 AEELHG
-420 KARREPALRDMISD
+420 RRTRNEPALRDMISD
-434 ALETFANEGAYEA
+434 ALETFAKEGAYEA
-447 AREAL
+447 AHEAK

-458 ARKAELLERPVH
+458 ARKAELLEQPAH
-470 GEPDT
+470 GDPNI
-475 NVAAFLALRELD
+475 NVPAFLALRELD
-487 SALFETSSLN
+487 AALFETSSLN
-497 DLLLVGEDDD
+497 DLLLVGEDDEGQTD
-507 AHGVHGAHD
+507 HD
-516 ERLGDLFQRV
+516 EHLGDLFQRI

-537 LPEGSQVPQFT
+537 LEEGSQVPQFT

-567 VDPRKDLV
+567 VDPRKEVV

-584 VLLNRVQHDP
+584 VLLNRVRLDP

-629 GHVPHLDDLKTMAEA
+629 GNVSHLDDLKTMAEA
-644 SMVPEIECAL
+644 SMVPEIERAL
-654 RAYAKL
+654 RAYGKL

-669 DGHGLVAASDAL
+669 DGHGLVAAADAL
-681 KAIGNELPVAW
+681 KAIGNELPVAR
-692 SARIEAFRQALSL
+692 SARIEAFRQALSF

-712 AGASNSLSEIAERSS
+712 LGASNSLGEVAERSS
-727 GTPLATLERGVAT
+727 GTPLATLERGVASL
-740 MAQLVSGSRR
+740 AQLVSGSRR
-750 RLGDP
+750 RLGGAVGDELP
-755 IDDGSPVSADAIWAM
+755 ASAAAIWAI
-770 GLEVERALRASVSEI
+770 GLEVERALHTSVSEI
-785 DQAFSAAA
+785 DQAFAT
-793 IAVARELP
+793 AVGEVDRDLP
-801 GAFGDLTQALLKHLS
+801 GAFGDLTRALLTHLC
-816 SLPLDGPRRAPSIAP
+816 SLPLDGPRRAPSLAP
-831 LELDADAP
+831 MEIDADAP

-853 CLVRTVGTGAVG
+853 YLVRTVGTGAVG

-878 DSAPLFALKV
+878 ESAPLFALKV

-928 TFDAG
+928 TFDVG
-933 AQPKPILVMELVEG
+933 ARPKPILVMELVEG

-955 MGDLSLGRA
+955 MGDLSFGRA
-964 RDLLLGVGAGI
+964 RDLLLGVGAGL
-975 DAMHQVGVAHL
+975 DAMHQAGVAHL

-996 HADSITGVGQPP
+996 NADAITGVGQPP

-1031 GAPEIWGA
+1031 GSPEIWGA
-1039 GDASRAMP
+1039 GDTSHAIP

-1067 DGNGEAAMITQHITH
+1067 DGNGEAEMITQHITH
-1082 DGDPEPVR
+1082 DGDPEAVR
-1090 TLLDRPETQE
+1090 ALLDRAATRD
-1100 LGALIAHCLRRDPN
+1100 LGALIAHCLRRNPRD
-1114 ERITIRQAR
+1114 RITIRQAR
-1123 QFLANLSLGV
+1123 QFLANLTLGA
-1133 EDQHWP
+1133 ENQPWP